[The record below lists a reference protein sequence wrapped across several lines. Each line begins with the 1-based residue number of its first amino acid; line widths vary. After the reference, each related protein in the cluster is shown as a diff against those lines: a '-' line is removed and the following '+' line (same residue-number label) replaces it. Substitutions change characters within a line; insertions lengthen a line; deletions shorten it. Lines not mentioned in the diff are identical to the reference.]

1 MAMCE
6 FSGELLDVSGQMATC
21 IAGSMYTYIN
31 AAACNEIQLRPP
43 HVKKIW
49 VPGYTELHD
58 KVVQQGI
65 FNHLIHSRPINIG
78 GLKYRILN
86 TGNSSYASTIHFL
99 YIIIIIM
106 GYMEQ

>member
-21 IAGSMYTYIN
+21 IAGCMYTSN

-43 HVKKIW
+43 HVKQIW

-65 FNHLIHSRPINIG
+65 LNHLIHSRPINNIG
-78 GLKYRILN
+78 GLKYRLLN
-86 TGNSSYASTIHFL
+86 TRNSTYASTTHFL

-106 GYMEQ
+106 CYMEQ